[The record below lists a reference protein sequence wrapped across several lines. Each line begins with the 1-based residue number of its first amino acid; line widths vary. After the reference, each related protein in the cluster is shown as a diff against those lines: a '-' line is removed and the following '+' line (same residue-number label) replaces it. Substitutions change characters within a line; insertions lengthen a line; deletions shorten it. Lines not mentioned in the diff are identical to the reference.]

1 MTVSSLDETP
11 VSFLNEIISSNVRQ
25 ESVVDNSDTLST
37 ISTSESIFNQRI
49 TSKNAPPFS
58 ISSEGSFTFIG
69 PSTYN
74 NLPRRQV
81 TCYSEGNI
89 SDSISVLTLNT
100 QGSSKQQQ
108 KVDNKE
114 VKLNTKTPI
123 ERVTRE
129 DNFKKDVNFI
139 PIQDSSIIKVNLE
152 KRDDESAI

>member
-1 MTVSSLDETP
+1 MSSLEETP
-11 VSFLNEIISSNVRQ
+11 VSFLNEIINSNVRR
-25 ESVVDNSDTLST
+25 ESGVDYSDTLST

-100 QGSSKQQQ
+100 QGSSKPQ

-114 VKLNTKTPI
+114 AKLDTKTPI
-123 ERVTRE
+123 ERVRRE
-129 DNFKKDVNFI
+129 ENFQKDMHFI